1 MNGTIT
7 RAMRLA
13 LLGSPG
19 HERGDIAAS
28 LAARAGLIHLDPAQA
43 PTTIDLESDIAVLD
57 WLAGELVE
65 FTAHSGFVL
74 SGFPRNPLQARQL
87 DHTLALLGRPLD
99 SVVGLVDDDTGQPR
113 YIAGASYCPGCEI
126 HVQEHAAQ
134 PAGRPSVCPR
144 CGSRLPS
151 ERPQALRRQ
160 QALGQQYLA
169 VLRYY
174 RSQNRLVV
182 VDRLDPDALQADLQ
196 RRLDRPAGL

>member
-1 MNGTIT
+1 MRVETLGQAYAMSWRVHVRCAYGPMDGMKSIRECRFSAELDVETFVCT
-7 RAMRLA
+7 RGRDFPLARL
-13 LLGSPG
+13 S
-19 HERGDIAAS
+19 ER
-28 LAARAGLIHLDPAQA
+28 LR
-43 PTTIDLESDIAVLD
+43 
-57 WLAGELVE
+57 
-65 FTAHSGFVL
+65 
-74 SGFPRNPLQARQL
+74 
-87 DHTLALLGRPLD
+87 
-99 SVVGLVDDDTGQPR
+99 
-113 YIAGASYCPGCEI
+113 
-126 HVQEHAAQ
+126 
-134 PAGRPSVCPR
+134 CPR